1 MPAEDSALS
10 EQPHATRYARLA
22 DTLAELIHAGRLQ
35 PGDKLPPVRQIS
47 AQYQVSQ
54 TTVFQAYR
62 QLENRGLIST
72 RARSGHY
79 VSEHAGNAA
88 RRVLAEPAAA
98 RLEREFPADVDV
110 SQRVFSILHAVK
122 DPQVVP
128 LGSAFPSPELFPWSR
143 LKRSLAHANRFVS
156 PWQSVSD
163 LTPGN
168 ELLRRLIARRHLAA
182 GMALTPDEVIITDG
196 AMEGLN
202 LCLQAVTQPG
212 DVVAIE
218 SPGFYAA
225 QQALERLH
233 LRAVEI
239 PVDAREGV
247 DLAALTDALQRH
259 PVRACWFMTNYQ
271 NPVGALMPDTK
282 KRELVQLLARREI
295 PLIEDDVYGELYFG
309 EVYQPPAKIWDEK
322 GLVLYCS
329 SFSKT
334 LAPGYRIGWVLPGRF
349 GKKIEQ
355 LKWMTTLSA
364 SLPAQVAIADFLEH
378 GSYDRHLRKLR
389 AALETQYQQMLQ
401 AIARHFTF
409 EVKVSRPR
417 GGYFLWLE
425 LPEAVSALELHRL
438 ALARGI
444 SLAPGPIFSIGHDY
458 RNFIR
463 LNYGHPHTP
472 QIENAV
478 AVIAGLVIA
487 MLRG

>member
-1 MPAEDSALS
+1 ME
-10 EQPHATRYARLA
+10 LA
-22 DTLAELIHAGRLQ
+22 DTLAALIHGGRLQ
-35 PGDKLPPVRQIS
+35 PGDRLPPVRQIS

-62 QLENRGLIST
+62 QLENRGLISA

-79 VSEHAGNAA
+79 VSEQAG
-88 RRVLAEPAAA
+88 RVLAEPEAA
-98 RLEREFPADVDV
+98 RSEREFPADVDV

-143 LKRSLAHANRFVS
+143 LKRSLANANRFVS

-168 ELLRRLIARRHLAA
+168 ELLRRLIARRHLAT
-182 GMALTPDEVIITDG
+182 GMAVTPEDVVVTDG

-247 DLAALTDALQRH
+247 DLAALAVALERH
-259 PVRACWFMTNYQ
+259 PLRACWFMTNYQ
-271 NPVGALMPDTK
+271 NPVGALMPDEK
-282 KRELVQLLARREI
+282 KRELVQMLARRNI

-309 EVYQPPAKIWDEK
+309 EVYHKPAKAWDEQ

-378 GSYDRHLRKLR
+378 GSYDRHLRQLR
-389 AALETQYQQMLQ
+389 TALESQHLQMQQ

-409 EVKVSRPR
+409 DVKVSRPR

-425 LPEAVSALELHRL
+425 LPEAIDALELHRR
-438 ALARGI
+438 ALLQGI

-458 RNFIR
+458 PNFIR
-463 LNYGHPHTP
+463 LNFGHPHTP
-472 QIENAV
+472 RIEQAL
-478 AVIAGLVIA
+478 ATIAAIVVD
-487 MLRG
+487 MLKAKF